1 MSAEENNLKIT
12 NFSWQIDFL
21 ERNVLEDDYLKKA
34 ARLFDPILRA
44 EKVNLARLNK
54 PLIIGINGAQGSGK
68 STLADYIKSYMCA
81 EGHSAVS
88 LSLDDFYLTRE
99 ERFQLSRDTHPLLA
113 TRGVP
118 GTHDIALAM
127 DTLDRLSQKTGTVT
141 IPRFDKSIDDR
152 HSKEDWEIAQLPIQL
167 ILLEGWC
174 LGAEPQ
180 PADSLVVPVNE
191 FEKKHDS
198 NQAWREYVNKALAT
212 NYQSLFQLVD
222 KWVMLRAPSFG
233 AVYRWRL
240 HQEEKLIKKILTQGK
255 PLPPEIMQPNEIK
268 RFIEHYQRITEST
281 LIDLPKRVHYL
292 YHLDEFREIT
302 KHERPVP

>member
-1 MSAEENNLKIT
+1 MSVEENNLKIT

-118 GTHDIALAM
+118 GTHDTALAIN
-127 DTLDRLSQKTGTVT
+127 LS
-141 IPRFDKSIDDR
+141 
-152 HSKEDWEIAQLPIQL
+152 L
-167 ILLEGWC
+167 I
-174 LGAEPQ
+174 
-180 PADSLVVPVNE
+180 
-191 FEKKHDS
+191 H
-198 NQAWREYVNKALAT
+198 
-212 NYQSLFQLVD
+212 
-222 KWVMLRAPSFG
+222 
-233 AVYRWRL
+233 
-240 HQEEKLIKKILTQGK
+240 I
-255 PLPPEIMQPNEIK
+255 
-268 RFIEHYQRITEST
+268 
-281 LIDLPKRVHYL
+281 
-292 YHLDEFREIT
+292 
-302 KHERPVP
+302 